1 MHLPSRRRYDAEEQA
16 MLELARIWAP
26 YGGAR
31 PGDILVEFGMSPA
44 TFYARVTRIL
54 RTIAIR
60 NRPLAERHLILENA
74 ARYSIQP
81 APVYE

>member
-1 MHLPSRRRYDAEEQA
+1 MNAEEQA

-44 TFYARVTRIL
+44 RFYANIARIL
-54 RTIAIR
+54 RTNATVWSM
-60 NRPLAERHLILENA
+60 PSGERHQIEENA
-74 ARYSIQP
+74 ARYS
-81 APVYE
+81 AHFVSA

>member
-1 MHLPSRRRYDAEEQA
+1 MNTEEQA

-44 TFYARVTRIL
+44 RFYANITRIL
-54 RTIAIR
+54 LTNAAVWNMPI
-60 NRPLAERHLILENA
+60 AERHRIGEIA
-74 ARYSIQP
+74 ARYSTQP
-81 APVYE
+81 ASV